1 MENMTYLSDIISE
14 LPTNCLFNKGKVG
27 CGGTTLAIEGNKP
40 YVICV
45 PFVSL
50 IINKM
55 TQYINNADMRAR
67 RSEPITAEYGGFR
80 HSASFYASYLASTKV
95 PVIMTTYDSLE
106 TLTKKLGD
114 KVKDFNLLVDEYH
127 ILFNHYSFRSE
138 AAQSVLTN
146 YKKYKSF
153 TFMTATPLEED
164 FLLEE
169 LKGIPVVTQ
178 NWDDA
183 ITVTM
188 TTKPVTNVEK
198 AVMKTALDFLSGKEK
213 GNAYFFVNSIKM
225 AGKMIE
231 KLHLTTNDCRVI
243 YSQNSK
249 VELPIPNGSTMDEPK
264 KINFLTSTVFEGSD
278 IYDEEGRTFII
289 SDGYKANTLVDIS
302 TSALQII
309 GRIRNSKYIGEAT
322 HIFSTTKYGV
332 DMTYENYKADIEAAI
347 PEAKEQIK
355 LFNGENKLAI
365 KMATG
370 YNVERSNVRLLE
382 TAYVKY
388 ENGKYVFDENK
399 MKIDLF
405 NFKLLHG
412 DYKAAINVNRN
423 YQKAGVEVEAHK
435 LERVQMQDI
444 QIDNFLDRCKALEKA
459 VNENGAKKITELSEY
474 WSLIRIY
481 PFMQEAI
488 EILGLEEIRR
498 LKYVQKKIKAAVLL
512 AKNKDDIE
520 RGIKEA
526 LEAKIVDGKSYKKAK
541 IKEILQGIYNDLKLD
556 RKAKAKDIETWY
568 IVKPVKLNTEVV
580 LYKRPVIFINK

>member
-1 MENMTYLSDIISE
+1 
-14 LPTNCLFNKGKVG
+14 
-27 CGGTTLAIEGNKP
+27 
-40 YVICV
+40 
-45 PFVSL
+45 
-50 IINKM
+50 
-55 TQYINNADMRAR
+55 
-67 RSEPITAEYGGFR
+67 
-80 HSASFYASYLASTKV
+80 
-95 PVIMTTYDSLE
+95 
-106 TLTKKLGD
+106 
-114 KVKDFNLLVDEYH
+114 
-127 ILFNHYSFRSE
+127 
-138 AAQSVLTN
+138 
-146 YKKYKSF
+146 
-153 TFMTATPLEED
+153 MTATPLEED

-231 KLHLTTNDCRVI
+231 KLHLTANDCRVI

-435 LERVQMQDI
+435 LERVQMQDV

-498 LKYVQKKIKAAVLL
+498 LKYIQKKIKAAVLL

>member
-1 MENMTYLSDIISE
+1 MKNMTYLSDIISE

-80 HSASFYASYLASTKV
+80 HSASFYASYIASTKV

-231 KLHLTTNDCRVI
+231 KLHLTANDCRVI

-435 LERVQMQDI
+435 LERVQMQDV

-498 LKYVQKKIKAAVLL
+498 LKYIQKKIKAAVLL

>member
-178 NWDDA
+178 NWTDA

-231 KLHLTTNDCRVI
+231 KLHLTANDCRVI

-423 YQKAGVEVEAHK
+423 YQKAGVDVEAHK
-435 LERVQMQDI
+435 LERVQIEDI

-459 VNENGAKKITELSEY
+459 VDENVGKKITELSEY